1 MMSAI
6 TGKLGTGKTLFS
18 VFLIQ
23 EALRAGKRV
32 ATNLDLNLE
41 KLLPLRS
48 KQTVIRLPDHP
59 GSESLA
65 AIGSGNDTYDERRNG
80 LIVLDEC
87 SHFLGARS
95 WNVAGRAEF
104 MRFLTHTRK
113 LGWDVYLIVQGV
125 DMIDSQVRD
134 NLLETVVRLR
144 NLSRQIIPLGVGRM
158 ARSLGLPHYLPRF
171 HIAQSRYG
179 TDPTATIAET
189 WSFRGTDLFGAYDTR
204 QFFGEVEAASCYLS
218 PWLLK
223 GRYMQRR
230 RPLWHW
236 PILVTFW
243 AVSESYSWLRG
254 QQTTLCKTNRTA
266 YPPGR

>member
-1 MMSAI
+1 MSAI

-23 EALRAGKRV
+23 EALRAGKKV
-32 ATNLDLNLE
+32 ATNLDLHVE
-41 KLLPLRS
+41 KLLSPRS
-48 KQTVIRLPDHP
+48 RQIVLRLPDHP
-59 GSESLA
+59 GTESLE
-65 AIGSGNDTYDERRNG
+65 AIGVGNDTYDERRNG

-95 WNVAGRAEF
+95 WNAPGRAEF

-134 NLLETVVRLR
+134 NLLETTDRLR

-158 ARSLGLPHYLPRF
+158 ARSFGLPHYLPRF
-171 HIAQSRYG
+171 HIAQARYG
-179 TDPTATIAET
+179 TDPTATVAET
-189 WSFRGTDLFGAYDTR
+189 WTFRATDLFGAYDTR
-204 QFFGEVEAASCYLS
+204 QLFGEVDGASCYLS

-223 GRYMQRR
+223 GRYMRAQK
-230 RPLWHW
+230 PLWHW
-236 PILVTFW
+236 PVLLTFYVVMV
-243 AVSESYSWLRG
+243 AYQFAISR
-254 QQTTLCKTNRTA
+254 KTIYLARTKSA
-266 YPPGR
+266 A